1 MHGSSDKGLKLD
13 SLLERFPKWGS
24 QINTIYRQYI
34 LGFINIHRDFGIKK
48 DMVITSIPGYPFL
61 I

>member
-1 MHGSSDKGLKLD
+1 MHGSSDKGLKLEY
-13 SLLERFPKWGS
+13 LPQCFPKWGS

-48 DMVITSIPGYPFL
+48 DMVITSIIGYPF
-61 I
+61 